1 MALSAKFVRK
11 QLTLFKHIVNNL
23 SLETIRRGQDKIGEL
38 MHDAHRDKIVVH
50 EHNFEN
56 FEACWISPKD
66 ERRHGVVMY
75 LHGGGYCCG
84 MLDYAKGF
92 SSQFAVKMG
101 VRVFCPAY
109 RLAPEHPFPAA
120 IDDALEAY
128 HYLLEKG
135 YAPSEIALC
144 GESAGGGLC
153 YALCLKLRE
162 LGEELPATIITAS
175 PWVDL
180 TLSGASYEENR
191 TRDPSLSKKLL
202 SYYAKCYT
210 DTPSEPLASPLFA
223 DLTGMPTSLNFV
235 GGDEIMLDDARHLH
249 ERLLAVGAK
258 STLVIAPLMWHAY
271 PMYDLKENEEVYR
284 TINLFLNKNF
294 APEKKLRWVG
304 LDNAAK
310 IYPAARTRSWINVF
324 RLSATLKEAVDVD
337 VLQSALDVTVR
348 RFPTISAR
356 LRRGMFWYYLE
367 QLPKAPDVR
376 VENSF
381 PLSPMTYS
389 ELRTCAFRTIV
400 HKNRIAVEFFHSL
413 TDGTGGMVFLKTL
426 LAEYV
431 TQKYGEHVPRECG
444 ILGRLE
450 EPSADEM
457 EDSFLRYAGDVA
469 ASRQENTAFHLK
481 GQKEP
486 DGYLHLTCFS
496 LPVKDVLEKA
506 HDYGAT
512 MTEFLTAVM
521 MRALIRVQEIRVPL
535 IHRRRPIK
543 VLVPV
548 NLRTIFPSTT
558 LRNFALYSTP
568 EVDPKLGEYTF
579 EELIRAVHHR
589 LGLEVN
595 AKVMGSRL
603 TTNVNSEKS
612 VILQMT
618 PLFIKNMAMK
628 LVFRLF
634 GECKSCLTVSNLGQV
649 KLPEEV
655 SRHIDRF
662 DFVIGPQSQAPSN
675 CGVLSFG
682 DTLYINFIRNV
693 VECDLEREF
702 HFALMEHGLC
712 ATVESNNP

>member
-11 QLTLFKHIVNNL
+11 QLALFKHIVNNL
-23 SLETIRRGQDKIGEL
+23 SLETIRRGQDKIGEM

-50 EHNFEN
+50 EHRFEN

-109 RLAPEHPFPAA
+109 RIAPEHPFPAA

-153 YALCLKLRE
+153 YALCLKLSE
-162 LGEELPATIITAS
+162 LGEDLPATIITAS

-180 TLSGASYEENR
+180 TLSGASYEENK
-191 TRDPSLSKKLL
+191 TRDPSLTKKLL
-202 SYYAKCYT
+202 AFYAKSYT

-223 DLTGMPTSLNFV
+223 DLTGMPPSLNFV
-235 GGDEIMLDDARHLH
+235 GGDEIMLDDARRLH

-271 PMYDLKENEEVYR
+271 PMYDLKENEEVYK

-294 APEKKLRWVG
+294 APERKLRWVG

-324 RLSATLKEAVDVD
+324 RLSATLKEEVDVSI
-337 VLQSALDVTVR
+337 LQSALDVTVR

-496 LPVKDVLEKA
+496 LPVRQVLEKA
-506 HDYGAT
+506 HEYGAT

-521 MRALIRVQEIRVPL
+521 MRALLRVQEIRVPL
-535 IHRRRPIK
+535 IQRRRPIK

-548 NLRTIFPSTT
+548 NLRTIFPSKT

-579 EELIRAVHHR
+579 EELIKAVHHR

-655 SRHIDRF
+655 SKYIDRF

>member
-23 SLETIRRGQDKIGEL
+23 SLDTIRRGQDKIGEI
-38 MHDAHRDKIVVH
+38 MHDVHKDEIVVH

-66 ERRHGVVMY
+66 ERRHGVVLY
-75 LHGGGYCCG
+75 LHGGGYASG
-84 MLDYAKGF
+84 TLDYAKGF
-92 SSQFAVKMG
+92 SSQFAVRMG

-109 RLAPEHPFPAA
+109 RLAPEYPFPAA
-120 IDDALEAY
+120 LDDALIAY

-162 LGEELPATIITAS
+162 LGEELPSAIITAS

-180 TLSGASYEENR
+180 TLSGGSYEENR
-191 TRDPSLSKKLL
+191 TKDPSLTKKLL
-202 SYYAKCYT
+202 AFYANCYT
-210 DTPSEPLASPLFA
+210 KNPSEPLVSPLFA
-223 DLTGMPTSLNFV
+223 DLTGMPPSLTFV
-235 GGDEIMLDDARHLH
+235 GGDEIMLDDAKKLH
-249 ERLLAVGAK
+249 EKLTAEHDK
-258 STLVIAPLMWHAY
+258 SVLVVAPGMWHAY
-271 PMYDLKENEEVYR
+271 PIYDLKENRDVYK
-284 TINLFLNKNF
+284 TINQFLNKNF
-294 APEKKLRWVG
+294 AHEKKLRWVG

-324 RLSATLKEAVDVD
+324 RLSATLKEEVDIT
-337 VLQSALDVTVR
+337 VLQNALDVTVR

-376 VENSF
+376 QENSF
-381 PLSPMTYS
+381 PLSPMTFR
-389 ELRTCAFRTIV
+389 ELQTCAFRTIV
-400 HKNRIAVEFFHSL
+400 HKKRIAVEFFHSL

-431 TQKYGEHVPRECG
+431 TQKYGERVPRECG

-450 EPSADEM
+450 EPTEDEM
-457 EDSFLRYAGDVA
+457 EDSFLRYAGSVS
-469 ASRQENTAFHLK
+469 ASRQEATAFHLK
-481 GQKEP
+481 GVKEP

-496 LPVKDVLEKA
+496 LPVRQVLDCA
-506 HDYGAT
+506 HQYNAT
-512 MTEFLTAVM
+512 LTEFLTAVM
-521 MRALIRVQEIRVPL
+521 MRALIRVQENRVPF

-548 NLRTIFPSTT
+548 NLRTLFPSTT
-558 LRNFALYSTP
+558 VRNFALYTTP
-568 EVDPKLGEYTF
+568 EVNPQLGEYTF
-579 EELIRAVHHR
+579 PELIKAVHHKM
-589 LGLEVN
+589 GLDVN
-595 AKVMGSRL
+595 AKIMGSRL

-612 VILQMT
+612 VVLQMM

-649 KLPEEV
+649 KLPDEV
-655 SRHIDRF
+655 AKYIDRF

-682 DTLYINFIRNV
+682 DTLYVNFIRNV

>member
-1 MALSAKFVRK
+1 MALSAKFVRT
-11 QLTLFKHIVNNL
+11 QLALFKHIVNNL
-23 SLETIRRGQDKIGEL
+23 SLDAIRRGQDKIGEL
-38 MHDAHRDKIVVH
+38 MHGAHKESIVVH
-50 EHNFEN
+50 EHNFDD
-56 FEACWISPKD
+56 FDACWISPKD
-66 ERRHGVVMY
+66 ERRHGVVLY
-75 LHGGGYCCG
+75 LHGGGYSSG
-84 MLDYAKGF
+84 TLEYAKGF

-101 VRVFCPAY
+101 IRVFCPAY

-120 IDDALEAY
+120 LDDALVAY

-135 YAPSEIALC
+135 FAPSEIALC

-162 LGEELPATIITAS
+162 LGEELPRAIVTAS

-180 TLSGASYEENR
+180 TLSGESYEKNR
-191 TRDPSLSKKLL
+191 TRDPSLTKKLL
-202 SYYAKCYT
+202 SFYANAYT
-210 DTPSEPLASPLFA
+210 DSPENPFVSPLYA
-223 DLTGMPTSLNFV
+223 DLSEMPPSLIFV
-235 GGDEIMLDDARHLH
+235 GGDEIMLDDARALH
-249 ERLLAVGAK
+249 EKLTAEHAK
-258 STLVIAPLMWHAY
+258 STLVVAPKMWHAY
-271 PMYDLKENEEVYR
+271 PIYDLKENHEVYKA
-284 TINLFLNKNF
+284 INQFLNRNLSH
-294 APEKKLRWVG
+294 EKKLRWVG

-324 RLSATLKEAVDVD
+324 RLSATMKEEVDVA

-367 QLPKAPDVR
+367 QLPSAPEVR
-376 VENSF
+376 QENSF
-381 PLSPMTYS
+381 PLSPMTFK
-389 ELRTCAFRTIV
+389 ELQTCAFRTIV
-400 HKNRIAVEFFHSL
+400 YKNRIAVEFFHSL
-413 TDGTGGMVFLKTL
+413 TDGTGGMIFLKTL

-457 EDSFLRYAGDVA
+457 EDSFLRYAGSVA

-481 GQKEP
+481 GEREP
-486 DGYLHLTCFS
+486 DGYLHLTCFT
-496 LPVKDVLEKA
+496 LPVREVLDRA

-512 MTEFLTAVM
+512 LTEFLTAVM
-521 MRALIRVQEIRVPL
+521 MRALIRVQESRVPL

-558 LRNFALYSTP
+558 IRNFALYTTP
-568 EVDPKLGEYTF
+568 EVNPRLGEYTF
-579 EELIRAVHHR
+579 EELVKAVHHR
-589 LGLEVN
+589 LGLDVN
-595 AKVMGSRL
+595 AKVMGARL

-612 VILQMT
+612 VVLQMM

-634 GECKSCLTVSNLGQV
+634 GECKSCLTVSNLGAV
-649 KLPEEV
+649 KLPDEV
-655 SRHIDRF
+655 SKYIDRF

-693 VECDLEREF
+693 VDSDLEREF
-702 HFALMEHGLC
+702 HYALMEVGLR

>member
-11 QLTLFKHIVNNL
+11 QLTIFKHIVNNL
-23 SLETIRRGQDKIGEL
+23 SLDTIRRGQDKIGEL
-38 MHDAHRDKIVVH
+38 MHDAHKGSIVVH
-50 EHNFEN
+50 EHNFED

-66 ERRHGVVMY
+66 ERRHGVVLY
-75 LHGGGYCCG
+75 LHGGGYTSG
-84 MLDYAKGF
+84 TLDYAKGF

-109 RLAPEHPFPAA
+109 RLAPEFPYPAA
-120 IDDALEAY
+120 LDDALVAY

-162 LGEELPATIITAS
+162 LGEELPSAIITAS
-175 PWVDL
+175 PWTDL
-180 TLSGASYEENR
+180 TLSGESYETNKQN
-191 TRDPSLSKKLL
+191 DPSITKKLL
-202 SYYAKCYT
+202 AYYASCYT
-210 DTPSEPLASPLFA
+210 DSPENPFVSPLFA
-223 DLTGMPTSLNFV
+223 DLAGMPPSLTFV
-235 GGDEIMLDDARHLH
+235 GGDEIMLDDSRKLH
-249 ERLLAVGAK
+249 EKLTAEHDK
-258 STLVIAPLMWHAY
+258 SILVIAPGMWHAY
-271 PMYDLKENEEVYR
+271 PIYDLKENRDVYK
-284 TINLFLNKNF
+284 TINQFLNKNF
-294 APEKKLRWVG
+294 SHEKKLRWVG

-324 RLSATLKEAVDVD
+324 RLSATLREEVDVET
-337 VLQSALDVTVR
+337 LQNALDVTAR

-376 VENSF
+376 QENSF
-381 PLSPMTYS
+381 PLSPMTFR
-389 ELRTCAFRTIV
+389 ELQTCAFRTIV

-413 TDGTGGMVFLKTL
+413 TDGTGGMIFLKTL

-431 TQKYGEHVPRECG
+431 TQKYGERVPRECG
-444 ILGRLE
+444 ILGRLD
-450 EPSADEM
+450 EPSSEEM
-457 EDSFLRYAGDVA
+457 EDSFLRYAGSVA
-469 ASRQENTAFHLK
+469 ASRQESTAFHLK
-481 GQKEP
+481 GEKEP
-486 DGYLHLTCFS
+486 DGYLHLTCFK
-496 LPVKDVLEKA
+496 LPVREVLDRA
-506 HDYGAT
+506 HEYGAT

-521 MRALIRVQEIRVPL
+521 MRALIRVQELRVPL
-535 IHRRRPIK
+535 VHRRRPIK

-548 NLRTIFPSTT
+548 NLRTLFPSTT
-558 LRNFALYSTP
+558 VRNFALYTTP
-568 EVDPKLGEYTF
+568 EINPQLGEYTF
-579 EELIRAVHHR
+579 PELIKAVHHKM
-589 LGLEVN
+589 GLDVN
-595 AKVMGSRL
+595 PKVMGSRL

-612 VILQMT
+612 VVLQMM

-649 KLPEEV
+649 KLPDEV
-655 SRHIDRF
+655 AKYIDRF

-702 HFALMEHGLC
+702 HYALMELGLC